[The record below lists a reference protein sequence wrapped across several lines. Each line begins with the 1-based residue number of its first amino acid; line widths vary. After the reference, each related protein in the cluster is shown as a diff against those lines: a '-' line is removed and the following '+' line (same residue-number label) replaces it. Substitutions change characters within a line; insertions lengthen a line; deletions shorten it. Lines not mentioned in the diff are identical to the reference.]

1 MNIEKKYKCKIFLSY
16 TSNMISS
23 GVREIIRF
31 LCEHHLV
38 HVVVTTAGGIEE
50 DIIKCLAPTYMGDF
64 SLKGSELRK
73 KGINRTGNLLVPNTN
88 YCMFEE
94 WINPILDDMI
104 EEQEKKKKVW
114 SPSKMIKR
122 FGKVIDNPESV
133 YYWCYKNK
141 IPVFCPAITD
151 GSIGDM
157 IYFHSY
163 KKSGLV
169 VDIVSDIK
177 KINNEAVFAK
187 KNWNGNFG
195 GGCDKTSCL

>member
-1 MNIEKKYKCKIFLSY
+1 LVSFKNDKKICKGYDFNKGIDYDKIFESFLTTGFQATNFGEAIKEVNRMLSWRLCDEKINENDSEEEKSDEYRKKYKCKIFLSY

-94 WINPILDDMI
+94 WINTKLNNKI
-104 EEQEKKKKVW
+104 EKKKK
-114 SPSKMIKR
+114 
-122 FGKVIDNPESV
+122 
-133 YYWCYKNK
+133 
-141 IPVFCPAITD
+141 
-151 GSIGDM
+151 
-157 IYFHSY
+157 
-163 KKSGLV
+163 KKKGLV
-169 VDIVSDIK
+169 SFKNDK
-177 KINNEAVFAK
+177 KIWK
-187 KNWNGNFG
+187 GYR
-195 GGCDKTSCL
+195 